1 MSVEET
7 VPWTLDRVD
16 AELVKPEFRVVAK
29 GASKRGIRL
38 ERIFWQTLKV
48 MAQRKKTTIGS
59 LVEKMAEA
67 SPDRQNLAS
76 MIRVSCLLWIDQRL
90 STLEMLTAA
99 STVNSILSAVPSPAF
114 ALGANKKI
122 VAVNA
127 AFQAL
132 IRRQFPTL
140 GPDQDKLDLKLTLDV
155 NVTDLLARL
164 EANGNTATVTGFA
177 IGVGERRF
185 RRQINAIKAPVGEAD
200 IVLAFVVG

>member
-1 MSVEET
+1 MSAEET
-7 VPWTLDRVD
+7 ASWTLERVD
-16 AELVKPEFRVVAK
+16 AELAKPEFRVVAK

-38 ERIFWQTLKV
+38 ERVFWQTLKT
-48 MAQRKKTTIGS
+48 MAQRKKTTMGS

-67 SPDRQNLAS
+67 SPDHQNLAS
-76 MIRVSCLLWIDQRL
+76 MIRVNCLLWIDQRL
-90 STLEMLTAA
+90 SSLEILTAG
-99 STVNSILSAVPSPAF
+99 SMVNSILSAVPSPAF

-164 EANGNTATVTGFA
+164 EANGNTVTMTGFA

-185 RRQINAIKAPVGEAD
+185 RRQINAIKAPTGDTD